1 MDFSTSS
8 RPWQQPF
15 GQKNFLQELPLLRL
29 LTVYLRLLTVYLSLL
44 SQGACNRHAL
54 FLAPREAAGGL
65 VGKALHGHGCQ
76 SGVRCLLRSLLTQ
89 RLAAGGQLSASGM
102 YQKPKWRGV

>member
-8 RPWQQPF
+8 RPWRQPV
-15 GQKNFLQELPLLRL
+15 GQKKFLQELPL
-29 LTVYLRLLTVYLSLL
+29 LRLLTVYLSLL

-54 FLAPREAAGGL
+54 LLAPREAAGGL

-89 RLAAGGQLSASGM
+89 RLAAGGQPSASGM
-102 YQKPKWRGV
+102 YQKPTWRGVGQRQAT